1 MNWGQLAITVVTL
14 VSILGVV
21 TLVLNMQ
28 YGQAGM
34 INFGVV
40 AYVAAGAYTY
50 VLLTQ
55 PPPSEASLDQYAI
68 GLDLPVWV
76 GFIGAALAGL
86 AFAALTG
93 WPTLRLRGEYLA
105 LTTFASAEV
114 FHSFIVNEQRF
125 ANGTRGLVGVPRP
138 YREELAFIDY
148 DILLAGVALLFLAI
162 VYFIFERMVRSPYG
176 RALEALRDD
185 ELALVTSG
193 KRSTRFRMEIFLFT
207 APFAAMAGAFYI
219 WYTTLAIPD
228 LFTAEMTFIVWIAL
242 ILGGEGS
249 NRGALIGITLVI
261 LFEELIRAIPF
272 ETIRAAQIAASL
284 EVAALGVLLIVFLRW
299 QPFAALTRTR
309 RRVLRS

>member
-28 YGQAGM
+28 YGHAGL

-40 AYVAAGAYTY
+40 AYFAAGAYTY

-55 PPPSEASLDQYAI
+55 PPPSEASLDQYVI
-68 GLDLPVWV
+68 GLDLPGWA
-76 GFIGAALAGL
+76 GFVGAAIAGL
-86 AFAALTG
+86 VFAAITG

-105 LTTFASAEV
+105 LTTFAFAEV

-138 YREELAFIDY
+138 YREELSFIDY
-148 DILLAGVALLFLAI
+148 DIALAVASLLFLII
-162 VYFIFERMVRSPYG
+162 VYVIFERMVRSPYG

-193 KRSTRFRMEIFLFT
+193 KRSRRFRLEIFLFT
-207 APFAAMAGAFYI
+207 APFAAMAGAFYV

-228 LFTAEMTFIVWIAL
+228 LFTAEVTFIVWIAL
-242 ILGGEGS
+242 VLGGEGS

-284 EVAALGVLLIVFLRW
+284 EVAALGLLLIVFLRW
-299 QPFAALTRTR
+299 QPFASLTRAPK
-309 RRVLRS
+309 RVARS

>member
-40 AYVAAGAYTY
+40 AYFAAGAYTY

-55 PPPSEASLDQYAI
+55 PPPSEASLDQYVI

-76 GFIGAALAGL
+76 GVAGAAVAGL
-86 AFAALTG
+86 VFAVITG

-105 LTTFASAEV
+105 LTTFAFAEV
-114 FHSFIVNEQRF
+114 FHSFIVNEQGF

-138 YREELAFIDY
+138 YREELTFIDY
-148 DILLAGVALLFLAI
+148 DILLAGIALLFLVV
-162 VYFIFERMVRSPYG
+162 VYVIFERMVRSPYG

-193 KRSTRFRMEIFLFT
+193 KRSSRFRLEVFLFT
-207 APFAAMAGAFYI
+207 APFAAVAGAIYI

-228 LFTAEMTFIVWIAL
+228 LFTAEVTFVVWIAL
-242 ILGGEGS
+242 VLGGEGS

-272 ETIRAAQIAASL
+272 DTIRAAQIAASL
-284 EVAALGVLLIVFLRW
+284 ETAALGVLLIVFLRW
-299 QPFAALTRTR
+299 QPFAALTRAP
-309 RRVLRS
+309 RRVARS